1 MNAFLHMSFFCSNF
15 VPGLKSY
22 NRMMHTTP
30 WVKWIRIVCLL
41 ALTGCTPQ
49 NPQYRIGFSQ
59 CLDDDW
65 RQKMNYEM
73 ERELLL
79 HPDLTITTRMAQ
91 GNNQLQCA
99 QIDSFIA
106 ERIDLLIVSPNEAAE
121 VKPAITRAY
130 RAGIPVVIAD
140 RRVTGND
147 YTAFIGGDNHN
158 VGQLMADWVI
168 QTANTQ
174 SSTAKLTNSEAPQHV
189 VEITGMPGSMAATG
203 RHTGLMEGIE
213 AYGRDRIIVHSV
225 PGYLD
230 TYTEMSRYLESRQ
243 PVDIIVAQNDRMAI
257 EASRAYRDYHQ
268 SARSDLYQQSPIP
281 IMGVDANDEGLQAI
295 VDGKITCSATY
306 PSRGDLI
313 IATAARIL
321 HGEPYAKDTVIE
333 TTLIDKTA
341 AAALL
346 IQNKERLH
354 DLETLKSVQQ
364 QSDER
369 WKRVQLDRILLVIGM
384 SIFFL
389 LFLAAVA
396 YIVLRQTRLQTE
408 IKREILPQLEEVQ
421 EAMQLS
427 RKDEAFVER
436 LNLTIDEH
444 LSDPDLTVENLGS
457 MLQLSRTQIFRRVK
471 AITGLGPLE
480 YIRERRLLRAD
491 ELLQTT
497 DKTIQQV
504 ALEFCFNSPGYFSK
518 CYKDYFGHLP
528 SERK

>member
-1 MNAFLHMSFFCSNF
+1 
-15 VPGLKSY
+15 
-22 NRMMHTTP
+22 MHTTP
-30 WVKWIRIVCLL
+30 WVKWISIVCLL

-65 RQKMNYEM
+65 RQKMNFEM

-79 HPDLTITTRMAQ
+79 HPDMSLSMRMAQ
-91 GNNQLQCA
+91 GNNELQCA

-106 ERIDLLIVSPNEAAE
+106 ERIDLLIVSPNEAEE

-168 QTANTQ
+168 QTAISYQ
-174 SSTAKLTNSEAPQHV
+174 LSAISHPQHV

-257 EASRAYRDYHQ
+257 EASRAYRDYQQ
-268 SARSDLYQQSPIP
+268 SAISYQQSAIP

-369 WKRVQLDRILLVIGM
+369 WKRVQLDRILMVIGLI
-384 SIFFL
+384 IFFL

-408 IKREILPQLEEVQ
+408 IKRDILPQLEEVQ

-427 RKDEAFVER
+427 RKDEAFIER
-436 LNLTIDEH
+436 PNQIIDEH

-480 YIRERRLLRAD
+480 YIRERRLIRAD

>member
-1 MNAFLHMSFFCSNF
+1 M
-15 VPGLKSY
+15 
-22 NRMMHTTP
+22 RHTTP
-30 WVKWIRIVCLL
+30 WVKWIRIICLL

-49 NPQYRIGFSQ
+49 KPQYRIGFSQ

-65 RQKMNYEM
+65 RQKMNFEM

-79 HPDLTITTRMAQ
+79 HPDMSLSMRMAQ
-91 GNNQLQCA
+91 GNNELQCA

-130 RAGIPVVIAD
+130 HAGIPVVIAD

-168 QTANTQ
+168 QTAISNQQ
-174 SSTAKLTNSEAPQHV
+174 SAISHPQHV

-257 EASRAYRDYHQ
+257 EASRAYRDYQQ
-268 SARSDLYQQSPIP
+268 SAISYQQSAIP

-369 WKRVQLDRILLVIGM
+369 WKRVQLDRILLVIGLI
-384 SIFFL
+384 IFFL

-421 EAMQLS
+421 EAMQIS
-427 RKDEAFVER
+427 RKDEAFIER
-436 LNLTIDEH
+436 LNQIIDEH

-471 AITGLGPLE
+471 AITGLGALE

>member
-1 MNAFLHMSFFCSNF
+1 M
-15 VPGLKSY
+15 
-22 NRMMHTTP
+22 RHTTP
-30 WVKWIRIVCLL
+30 WGKWISIVCLL

-49 NPQYRIGFSQ
+49 KPQYRIGFSQ

-73 ERELLL
+73 EREMLL

-91 GNNQLQCA
+91 GNNELQCA

-158 VGQLMADWVI
+158 VGRLMAEWVI
-168 QTANTQ
+168 QTAISNQ
-174 SSTAKLTNSEAPQHV
+174 LSAISHPQHV

-257 EASRAYRDYHQ
+257 EASRAYRDYQQ
-268 SARSDLYQQSPIP
+268 SARSDLHHQSPISNQQSPIP

-313 IATAARIL
+313 IATAAQIL

-369 WKRVQLDRILLVIGM
+369 WKRVQLDRILMVIGLI
-384 SIFFL
+384 IFFL
-389 LFLAAVA
+389 LFLTAVA

-427 RKDEAFVER
+427 RKDEAFIER
-436 LNLTIDEH
+436 LNQIIDEH

-480 YIRERRLLRAD
+480 YIRERRLIRAD

>member
-1 MNAFLHMSFFCSNF
+1 MNF
-15 VPGLKSY
+15 
-22 NRMMHTTP
+22 
-30 WVKWIRIVCLL
+30 
-41 ALTGCTPQ
+41 
-49 NPQYRIGFSQ
+49 
-59 CLDDDW
+59 
-65 RQKMNYEM
+65 EM

-91 GNNQLQCA
+91 GNNELQCA

-106 ERIDLLIVSPNEAAE
+106 ERIDLLIVSPNEAEE

-168 QTANTQ
+168 QTAISHQ
-174 SSTAKLTNSEAPQHV
+174 PSAISHPQHV

-257 EASRAYRDYHQ
+257 EASRAYRDYQQSAISNHQ
-268 SARSDLYQQSPIP
+268 SPITNQQSPIP

-369 WKRVQLDRILLVIGM
+369 WKRVQLDRILMVIGLI
-384 SIFFL
+384 IFFL

-408 IKREILPQLEEVQ
+408 IKRDILPQLEEVQ

-427 RKDEAFVER
+427 RKDEAFIER
-436 LNLTIDEH
+436 LNQIIDEH

-480 YIRERRLLRAD
+480 YIRERRLIRAD